1 MSVSLS
7 VIAVDQLRQTDC
19 DRLDATDPSIRGSHS
34 SRSSDSDRSPCS
46 TTPLE
51 GIRGYRSMGWAV
63 LFDTAAE
70 MLLDAAAEVRRIVG
84 CMLAVVH
91 RTVGCSSN
99 AHDCAAV
106 SIARVQ
112 L

>member
-1 MSVSLS
+1 
-7 VIAVDQLRQTDC
+7 
-19 DRLDATDPSIRGSHS
+19 
-34 SRSSDSDRSPCS
+34 
-46 TTPLE
+46 
-51 GIRGYRSMGWAV
+51 MGWAV

-70 MLLDAAAEVRRIVG
+70 VLLDTAAEVRRIVG